1 MKRIILYSAFM
12 LLAATGCNKQLDIK
26 PEGVFT
32 EPQVVNSQATAEALL
47 GDVYLKT
54 YAASVTPTQGGIG
67 HSIGD
72 ITTGI
77 TTLLGTS
84 TSTALVNGT
93 VRSNDPFV
101 AALWNGHYA
110 AINEANVLINLLPKE
125 NWNTSLQ
132 NTFIAEAKFAR
143 AFNYFQLLCLFGEKA
158 LNGGM
163 DKMGVPIRLINFN
176 GYDQSQN
183 IPRNTNREV
192 YAQILKDLDEAAAAL
207 TNTEVDAFKLRAR
220 AQTATCHALASRVA
234 LYMGDNDKAIAYSD
248 LVLAVTAKYTLLSS
262 PALVFPDNGA
272 GAYLNLPFT
281 NEWIWCFPVSYNK
294 NTNSSS
300 GDIAYH
306 GVGYFYKT
314 GIWPAPTFISSYGAT
329 DIRKNMFVMGNTPTV
344 TTTGRLTPLK
354 FSSGS
359 GSVTPVRAP
368 ASTNQSRDNIVV
380 LRLAEINLNK
390 AEALVKKNGLTQTAV
405 DLLNAIHVRAGLPA
419 YTLAGFANADA
430 LLFAIIRERR
440 WEFAFEGM
448 DRYDQIR
455 IGEKAGLPA
464 DLGIMNLN
472 SSLTNPNFWALP
484 IPSNDVVLTQG
495 IIKQNP
501 GY

>member
-1 MKRIILYSAFM
+1 
-12 LLAATGCNKQLDIK
+12 
-26 PEGVFT
+26 
-32 EPQVVNSQATAEALL
+32 
-47 GDVYLKT
+47 
-54 YAASVTPTQGGIG
+54 
-67 HSIGD
+67 
-72 ITTGI
+72 
-77 TTLLGTS
+77 
-84 TSTALVNGT
+84 
-93 VRSNDPFV
+93 
-101 AALWNGHYA
+101 
-110 AINEANVLINLLPKE
+110 
-125 NWNTSLQ
+125 
-132 NTFIAEAKFAR
+132 
-143 AFNYFQLLCLFGEKA
+143 
-158 LNGGM
+158 
-163 DKMGVPIRLINFN
+163 VPIRLINFN

-344 TTTGRLTPLK
+344 TTTGRLCPLK

-359 GSVTPVRAP
+359 GSVTPARAP
-368 ASTNQSRDNIVV
+368 NFTNFNRDNLVV
-380 LRLAEINLNK
+380 LRLAEIYLNK
-390 AEALVKKNGLTQTAV
+390 AEALVKKSGLTQAPV
-405 DLLNAIHVRAGLPA
+405 DLLNAIHSRAGLPA